1 MRIAKLDLP
10 FRKGYK
16 QSFTDEVFEI
26 ERVATFNPPTY
37 NLLDARKEKILGKF
51 YEQELVQVDTLYSS
65 ESEDET

>member
-16 QSFTDEVFEI
+16 QSFTDDVFEI
-26 ERVATFNPPTY
+26 ERIATLNPPTY
-37 NLLDARKEKILGKF
+37 NLLDARREKIFGKF
-51 YEQELVQVDTLYSS
+51 YEQELVQVDTVYSS